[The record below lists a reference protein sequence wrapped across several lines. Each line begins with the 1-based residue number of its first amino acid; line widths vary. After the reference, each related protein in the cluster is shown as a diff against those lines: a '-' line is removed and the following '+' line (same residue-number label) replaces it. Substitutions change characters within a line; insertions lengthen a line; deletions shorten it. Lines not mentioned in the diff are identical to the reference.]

1 MTDREHIGYTEREEG
16 FYKLYAPPKGSIVTH
31 AFILCKYCNGAI
43 YHCMGP
49 KYDAVCLTCYEKE
62 PELRNLIRGAD
73 MMAGD
78 GGYSEGTREAYEEFN
93 RKRNYKIPGTE

>member
-1 MTDREHIGYTEREEG
+1 MSRMTHEEMLGVIREATTELRRLKEVERKYLELVKKTQEEERKQIGWIEREEG

-49 KYDAVCLTCYEKE
+49 KYDAVCFDCYEKE
-62 PELRNLIRGAD
+62 PELR
-73 MMAGD
+73 
-78 GGYSEGTREAYEEFN
+78 
-93 RKRNYKIPGTE
+93 